1 MKRNIT
7 RYAALALAVFIATT
21 TVLCSC
27 MRDSNSDNSNVRNQG
42 LDGDIE
48 FTITVEEFTAL
59 MEEIKAIDSEG
70 SEKDANNELELDS
83 EDIFAFYYNLYMS
96 DAIGAE
102 KADMKI
108 NDDGSIKIFLPKS
121 VLDTIK
127 KDIISKLMIETYAED
142 YSDNNIVDIKT
153 DDYTNFDV
161 IVNSNFSYSNRT
173 FLEKNL
179 KAINLIAKLF
189 LYYVD
194 DVNITYET
202 LN

>member
-1 MKRNIT
+1 MKRNVVKIANFIIAMLIT
-7 RYAALALAVFIATT
+7 LSMI
-21 TVLCSC
+21 LCSC
-27 MRDSNSDNSNVRNQG
+27 VRDSNSNNDSGHKKG

-70 SEKDANNELELDS
+70 SEKDTNNELELDS
-83 EDIFAFYYNLYMS
+83 EDIFAFYYNFYMS

-121 VLDTIK
+121 GLDTIK

-142 YSDNNIVDIKT
+142 YSENNIVDIKT

-161 IVNSNFSYSNRT
+161 IVNSNFGYSNRT